1 MTSEGIMN
9 SGSIQRSI
17 RRGAVALFLFVIAWL
32 AALPM
37 RARANPITD
46 WDVIAFDAVEASGK
60 TGPVTSCDVAM
71 AHVAMHDAL
80 NAIDRRYEPYA
91 YDAVAPRGASPEAAV
106 AAAAH
111 GVLVVRIPNQKK
123 LLDAELASALAAIPD
138 GRAKTAGVATGRA
151 AAAAVL
157 ARRADDGSDVVS
169 HYKPGAGLG
178 VWRPTPPA
186 FAQPIGV
193 SFGKVKPFTMTGGER
208 FDLPRP
214 AYFNLR
220 SAEYAADYNEVKSLG
235 GADSKTRTAEQ
246 SEIARFWYEP
256 SPGVHIRLARDLA
269 VTRKLNLW
277 DSARLFALL
286 HLASA
291 DCLIAGYGAKYRY
304 NFWRPVTAIRN
315 GAKDGNPQTA
325 ADPAWNSYLETP
337 SHPDY
342 LSLHAVLGAA
352 WAEILARFF
361 GTDQI
366 GFTITSAKPYPG
378 ITRSFK
384 SFSQSAQEA
393 ADSRIYGGI
402 HFRSSCRD
410 GLVIGRKIGA
420 NVFKKFL
427 RPADEL
433 HLEDARIDDVVAEAA
448 MSSLRVDFSPL
459 RTSADLR
466 RETDAPR

>member
-17 RRGAVALFLFVIAWL
+17 QRGAAALLLFAIAWL

-37 RARANPITD
+37 RARANPVAD
-46 WDVIAFDAVEASGK
+46 WDVIAFDAVKASGK
-60 TGPVTSCDVAM
+60 TGPVTACDVAM

-80 NAIDRRYEPYA
+80 NAIDRRFEPYA
-91 YDAVAPRGASPEAAV
+91 YNVVAPRGASPEAAI

-111 GVLVVRIPNQKK
+111 GVLIARIPNQKAA
-123 LLDAELASALAAIPD
+123 LDAALASALAAIPD
-138 GRAKTAGVATGRA
+138 GRAKTDGVATGRA
-151 AAAAVL
+151 AAAAILV
-157 ARRADDGSDVVS
+157 RRADDGSDVVRP
-169 HYKPGAGLG
+169 YNTGAALG
-178 VWRPTPPA
+178 VWSPTPPA

-193 SFGKVKPFTMTGGER
+193 SFGKVKPFTMTGGEQ
-208 FDLPRP
+208 FELPRP

-235 GADSKTRTAEQ
+235 GANSKTRTAEQ

-304 NFWRPVTAIRN
+304 NFWRPVTAIHN
-315 GAKDGNPQTA
+315 GAYDGNPQTA

-342 LSLHAVLGAA
+342 LSLHAVLCAA

-361 GTDQI
+361 GTDKFS
-366 GFTITSAKPYPG
+366 FTMTSAKPYPG

-384 SFSQSAQEA
+384 SFSQAAQEA
-393 ADSRIYGGI
+393 SDSRVYAGV

-420 NVFKKFL
+420 QVFEKFL
-427 RPADEL
+427 QPAFDPRL
-433 HLEDARIDDVVAEAA
+433 RYTGIEDSIAA
-448 MSSLRVDFSPL
+448 
-459 RTSADLR
+459 SAVR
-466 RETDAPR
+466 

>member
-1 MTSEGIMN
+1 
-9 SGSIQRSI
+9 
-17 RRGAVALFLFVIAWL
+17 
-32 AALPM
+32 
-37 RARANPITD
+37 
-46 WDVIAFDAVEASGK
+46 
-60 TGPVTSCDVAM
+60 M

-80 NAIDRRYEPYA
+80 NAIDRRFEPYA
-91 YDAVAPRGASPEAAV
+91 YNVVAPRGASPEAAI

-111 GVLVVRIPNQKK
+111 GVLIARIPNQKAA
-123 LLDAELASALAAIPD
+123 LDAALASALAAIPD
-138 GRAKTAGVATGRA
+138 GRAKTDGVATGRA
-151 AAAAVL
+151 AAAAILV
-157 ARRADDGSDVVS
+157 RRADDGSDVVRP
-169 HYKPGAGLG
+169 YNTGAALG
-178 VWRPTPPA
+178 VWSPTPPA

-193 SFGKVKPFTMTGGER
+193 SFGKVKPFTMTGGEQ
-208 FDLPRP
+208 FELPRP

-235 GADSKTRTAEQ
+235 GANSKTRTAEQ

-304 NFWRPVTAIRN
+304 NFWRPVTAIRY
-315 GAKDGNPQTA
+315 GAYDDNPQTDG
-325 ADPAWNSYLETP
+325 DPTWNSYLETP

-342 LSLHAVLGAA
+342 LSLHAVLSAA

-361 GTDQI
+361 GTDQFS
-366 GFTITSAKPYPG
+366 FTITSAKPYPG

-410 GLVIGRKIGA
+410 GLLIGRKIGA
-420 NVFKKFL
+420 QVFDKFL
-427 RPADEL
+427 QPAFDPRL
-433 HLEDARIDDVVAEAA
+433 RYTGIEDSIAA
-448 MSSLRVDFSPL
+448 
-459 RTSADLR
+459 SAVR
-466 RETDAPR
+466 

>member
-1 MTSEGIMN
+1 MN
-9 SGSIQRSI
+9 SSSIQRSM
-17 RRGAVALFLFVIAWL
+17 RGGAAALFLIVVAWL

-37 RARANPITD
+37 RARANPIAD
-46 WDVIAFDAVEASGK
+46 WDVIAFEAVEASGK

-80 NAIDRRYEPYA
+80 NAIDRRYKPYA
-91 YDAVAPRGASPEAAV
+91 YDSAAPRGAAPEAAV

-111 GVLVVRIPNQKK
+111 GVLIVRIPNQKAA
-123 LLDAELASALAAIPD
+123 LDAALASALAAIPD
-138 GRAKTAGVATGRA
+138 GRAKADGVATGRA
-151 AAAAVL
+151 AAAAIL
-157 ARRADDGSDVVS
+157 ARRADDGSDVVRP
-169 HYKPGAGLG
+169 YKAAAGLG

-193 SFGKVKPFTMTGGER
+193 SFGKVAPFTMASGEQ
-208 FDLPRP
+208 FELPRP
-214 AYFNLR
+214 AYFDL
-220 SAEYAADYNEVKSLG
+220 SGAEYAADYNEVKSIG
-235 GADSKTRTAEQ
+235 GAGSKTRTAEQ

-256 SPGVHIRLARDLA
+256 SPGVHIRLARDLI

-286 HLASA
+286 HLATA
-291 DCLIAGYGAKYRY
+291 DCLISGYGAKYRY

-315 GAKDGNPQTA
+315 GANDDNPQTA

-342 LSLHAVLGAA
+342 LSLHAVLCAA

-361 GTDQI
+361 GTDQLS
-366 GFTITSAKPYPG
+366 FTMTSAKPYPG

-420 NVFKKFL
+420 QVFEKFL
-427 RPADEL
+427 RPAGGPD
-433 HLEDARIDDVVAEAA
+433 LEGAEIDNVIA
-448 MSSLRVDFSPL
+448 SR
-459 RTSADLR
+459 
-466 RETDAPR
+466 

>member
-1 MTSEGIMN
+1 M
-9 SGSIQRSI
+9 
-17 RRGAVALFLFVIAWL
+17 FLFVIAWL
-32 AALPM
+32 AALPT
-37 RARANPITD
+37 RACANPITD
-46 WDVIAFDAVEASGK
+46 WDVIAYDAVKASGK
-60 TGPVTSCDVAM
+60 IGPVTACDVAM

-80 NAIDRRYEPYA
+80 NAIDQRYETYA

-111 GVLVVRIPNQKK
+111 YVLIARIPNQKAS
-123 LLDAELASALAAIPD
+123 LDAALASALAAIPD
-138 GRAKTAGVATGRA
+138 GKAKVDGVATGRA
-151 AAAAVL
+151 AAVAILV
-157 ARRADDGSDVVS
+157 RRADDGSDVVKPF
-169 HYKPGAGLG
+169 KPGAGPG
-178 VWRPTPPA
+178 FWRPTPPA

-193 SFGKVKPFTMTGGER
+193 GFGKVTPFTMTGGEQ
-208 FDLPRP
+208 FELPRP
-214 AYFNLR
+214 AYFNLGG
-220 SAEYAADYNEVKSLG
+220 AEYAADYNEVKSLG

-286 HLASA
+286 HLAGA

-315 GAKDGNPQTA
+315 GAYDGNPQTA

-337 SHPDY
+337 SHPEY
-342 LSLHAVLGAA
+342 LSLHAVLCAA

-361 GTDQI
+361 GTDKFS
-366 GFTITSAKPYPG
+366 FTMTSVKPYPG

-393 ADSRIYGGI
+393 ADSRVYAGV

-420 NVFKKFL
+420 QVFEKFL
-427 RPADEL
+427 QPADDPD
-433 HLEDARIDDVVAEAA
+433 LEGAVIDNVIA
-448 MSSLRVDFSPL
+448 SH
-459 RTSADLR
+459 
-466 RETDAPR
+466 